1 MPIQPITYFEGDSWK
16 KQPEESERGHH
27 YFKQYKKQHLSRDKF
42 VEFVLSEADERTTEG
57 QLKFWGTD
65 AKFNK
70 DHQEEIQLYVDT
82 KGKKGQ
88 CPKPCSTLPD
98 YFYFHKWFYRKKEY
112 DAHQDE
118 EADLLIRAMIT
129 KEKPQIAADIL
140 ENIKLT
146 NRQRRIQ
153 KQSGQGTLSQDEAGA
168 KAINTDIDSLN
179 KLSNNDVQ
187 KLDVVADVDN
197 NSKVAMEVDMTNPVI
212 TENDLEMLKDL
223 IEDKHDDN
231 TDSGTD

>member
-42 VEFVLSEADERTTEG
+42 VEFVLSEADKRTTEG

-82 KGKKGQ
+82 NGKEGR

-98 YFYFHKWFYRKKEY
+98 YFYFHQWFHRKKEY
-112 DAHQDE
+112 DAYQDE

-129 KEKPQIAADIL
+129 EEKPQIAADII

-146 NRQRRIQ
+146 NRQRKRQ
-153 KQSGQGTLSQDEAGA
+153 KQSGQGTLSQDAAGA
-168 KAINTDIDSLN
+168 KSINTDIDSLN

-187 KLDVVADVDN
+187 KVDVNADVEAKAEVETKADIAQDIILKPEYVELTRKLLEDVV
-197 NSKVAMEVDMTNPVI
+197 
-212 TENDLEMLKDL
+212 ND
-223 IEDKHDDN
+223 
-231 TDSGTD
+231 S